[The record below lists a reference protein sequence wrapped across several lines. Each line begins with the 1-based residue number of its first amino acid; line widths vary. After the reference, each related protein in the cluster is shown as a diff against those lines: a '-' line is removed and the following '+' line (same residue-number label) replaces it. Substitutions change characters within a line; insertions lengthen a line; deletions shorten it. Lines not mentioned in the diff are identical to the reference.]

1 MNIRSVKKIVK
12 KQISAV
18 LCTALVAGSLLAAS
32 PAQAE
37 EPVQTGTA
45 VTLLMGKTEAQLN
58 GNRLTLP
65 KAPRVSAG
73 RTFIPLRATAEAFGF
88 KVDYDAA
95 TRIITVSQKDQT
107 LVMTV
112 DMTYYHKNGQV
123 AFMDVAP
130 YVSEDGHTM
139 VPVRFITEAMGF
151 SVEASRNGQDR
162 IVQITR

>member
-1 MNIRSVKKIVK
+1 MKIRSVKKSFK

-18 LCTALVAGSLLAAS
+18 LCTILAAGSLLAAS
-32 PAQAE
+32 PAWAE
-37 EPVQTGTA
+37 EAAQAGTV
-45 VTLLMGKTEAQLN
+45 VTLFMGKTEAQLN

-65 KAPRVSAG
+65 KAPQVSAG
-73 RTFIPLRATAEAFGF
+73 RTFIPLRAMAEAFGF
-88 KVDYDAA
+88 QVDYDAA

-112 DMTYYHKNGQV
+112 DITYYHKNGQV

-130 YVSEDGHTM
+130 YVSEDSHTM

-151 SVEASRNGQDR
+151 SVEASRDGDNR
-162 IVQITR
+162 IVHIKR